1 MKLPKVKLPKIKP
14 IVTTCP
20 TKTAAGFTLVEML
33 LILFILGSLALLT
46 TAIVDGVDDQSR
58 FDQTKSRLEQ
68 IRRAVIGDTSRT
80 LNGQPDVRGFVVDMG
95 RLPANLAELVSQ
107 GGMPAWDLSSVQIPG
122 VSSVTIELPG
132 GWRGPYLEVP
142 PTANSTPKFR
152 DGWNNVGGADH
163 AVNFGW
169 IFTLKKEDGLD
180 TTNPNDAV
188 ALQVRSHG
196 SDGISGV
203 EVDTENP
210 YATDFPVS
218 TQNLVEKNDMFIDI
232 DKLRI
237 EFSKQVS
244 NASPSL
250 RLEFYYWENGS
261 VNSVPS
267 TSFNADLSAASAD
280 AIFVPPQVFPAGN
293 YAALILCDD
302 DAVFDG
308 DCESPHGNTRPFYF
322 TLVPR
327 SQLPVIRWNI
337 Q

>member
-1 MKLPKVKLPKIKP
+1 MR
-14 IVTTCP
+14 TTAHKF
-20 TKTAAGFTLVEML
+20 TNHHAAGFTLVELL

-107 GGMPAWDLSSVQIPG
+107 GGMPAWGLSSVQTPG

-142 PTANSTPKFR
+142 PSFDGAPKIQ
-152 DGWNNVGGADH
+152 DGWNNSGDTDDAE
-163 AVNFGW
+163 NYGW
-169 IFTLKKEDGLD
+169 IFQLKKADGSV
-180 TTNPNDAV
+180 TTDLNEAV

-196 SDGISGV
+196 SDGVSGV
-203 EVDTENP
+203 EVDTENR

-218 TQNLVEKNDMFIDI
+218 TQNLVEKNDVFIYI
-232 DKLRI
+232 DKLKI
-237 EFSKQVS
+237 EFSKAVDTPPTLQ
-244 NASPSL
+244 
-250 RLEFYYWENGS
+250 LEIYQSENGAI
-261 VNSVPS
+261 VPLRS
-267 TSFNADLSAASAD
+267 DNIDLGISAVTAEAVFNND
-280 AIFVPPQVFPAGN
+280 FPAGN
-293 YAALILCDD
+293 YAAVLICYDENEL
-302 DAVFDG
+302 FDG
-308 DCESPHGNTRPFYF
+308 DCIPPNTVTPVYF

>member
-1 MKLPKVKLPKIKP
+1 MRITSRHFPNRHV
-14 IVTTCP
+14 
-20 TKTAAGFTLVEML
+20 AGFTLVELL

-46 TAIVDGVDDQSR
+46 TAIVDGVDEQSR

-107 GGMPAWDLSSVQIPG
+107 GGMPAWGLSSVQTEG
-122 VSSVTIELPG
+122 VSPVTIELFG

-142 PTANSTPKFR
+142 PSFDGAPKIR
-152 DGWNNVGGADH
+152 DGWNNVGGTDDAEK
-163 AVNFGW
+163 FGW
-169 IFTLKKEDGLD
+169 IFTLKKEDGSD

-196 SDGISGV
+196 SDGVSGV

-210 YATDFPVS
+210 YATDFPIS

-237 EFSKQVS
+237 EFSTQVS

-250 RLEFYYWENGS
+250 RLQFYYWENGS
-261 VNSVPS
+261 VNWVPS
-267 TSFNADLSAASAD
+267 ASFNADLSSVSVEAE
-280 AIFVPPQVFPAGN
+280 FNPEQVFPAGN
-293 YAALILCDD
+293 YAAVILCDSNNE
-302 DAVFDG
+302 VYDG
-308 DCESPHGNTRPFYF
+308 DCGSPHQNTKPYYF